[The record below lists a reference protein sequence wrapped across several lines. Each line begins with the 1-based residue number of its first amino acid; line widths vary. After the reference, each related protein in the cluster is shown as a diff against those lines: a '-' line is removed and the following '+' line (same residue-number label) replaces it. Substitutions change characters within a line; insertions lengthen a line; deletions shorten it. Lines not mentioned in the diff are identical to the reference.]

1 MDFWTKL
8 LDTSDFPAR
17 WNCGR
22 WTEAHGWLHILSDLG
37 VWSAYFAIPAI
48 LAYFM
53 VRRKDLPFRKVF
65 LLFAA
70 FILLCGT
77 THLMEAIIF
86 WWPAYR
92 LAGLIKLATAIV
104 SWTTVFALVGVV
116 PTFLR
121 MRSPEELEREI
132 DARKK
137 AEDILQ
143 LTNAALEQRVQER
156 TSELAA
162 ANAVLQSEREWF
174 RTTLASIGDAVI
186 TTNTIG
192 QVTTLNSVA
201 ERLTGWTQHEASGQD
216 LANVFQIINDA
227 TRQPVDS
234 PAMRALAE
242 GTIVGLANHT
252 LLIAKDGTE
261 RFIDDSAAP
270 IRSES
275 GELIG
280 AVLIFRDITE
290 RYKTDH
296 ALRESEARFLQLADA
311 IPQLAWM
318 AQPDGHIDW
327 YNSRWYEYTGAT
339 LKDMEGWGWQSVHD
353 PNVLPSVIQKWNESL
368 ESSRPFEMEFPLRG
382 ADGVF
387 RHFLTRVMPFRDAK
401 GSVIRWF
408 GTNTDISEQKRTQD
422 ELRRAAAR
430 LSEADRRKDEFLA
443 TLAHELR
450 NPLAPIRTG
459 LEVMKIKK
467 DDPAVIE
474 EIHTTMVRQTQQ
486 LIALVDDL
494 LDVSR
499 ITQGKLVLRTCR
511 VKLSDVVTSAIEAS
525 QPMIDD
531 AGHALTVRLPE
542 EPIYLDADPHRLAQI
557 LSNLLNNA
565 AKYTPERGRIQVTAK
580 RRGSE
585 IVLAV
590 SDTGIGIPA
599 DMLDRVFQ
607 PFTQVERPVEKGYT
621 GLGIGLT
628 LVKSLVT
635 MHGGSIDVR
644 SNGLNQGSEFRV
656 LLPVAEADDAQRISL
671 SKDDHAIAPPTPRV
685 LIVDDNQDAARTLGI
700 MVKVLG
706 SEMRIASDG
715 REAIEIAAEFRPNLI
730 LMDIGMPRMNG
741 YEAARYI
748 RQQPWGKEITLV
760 ALTGWGQDEDR
771 SRTKEAGFDYHLV
784 KPADPAE
791 LRRLLT
797 QGQD

>member
-353 PNVLPSVIQKWNESL
+353 PNVLPSVIRKWNESL

-511 VKLSDVVTSAIEAS
+511 VRLSDVVTSAIEAS

-565 AKYTPERGRIQVTAK
+565 AKYTPERGRIQVTAEP
-580 RRGSE
+580 RGSE